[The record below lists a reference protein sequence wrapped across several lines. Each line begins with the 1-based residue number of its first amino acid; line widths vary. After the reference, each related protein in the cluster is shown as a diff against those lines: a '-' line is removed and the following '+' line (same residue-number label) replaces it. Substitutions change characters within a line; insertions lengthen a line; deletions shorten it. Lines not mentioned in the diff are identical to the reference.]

1 MQDIETLQKTAMALY
16 VGMDAL
22 MNLHVEVELEGNEE
36 KVASCAHCSALAD
49 GVVVYPCP
57 TVQILL
63 TDVFEDIISETS
75 EPAESE
81 EPSS

>member
-1 MQDIETLQKTAMALY
+1 MQDIETLQRTAVALY
-16 VGMDAL
+16 VGLDAV
-22 MNLHVEVELEGNEE
+22 MKLHVEVELEGNEE
-36 KVASCAHCSALAD
+36 KVAGCAHCSALAN
-49 GVVVYPCP
+49 GVVAYPCP

-63 TDVFEDIISETS
+63 TDVFDESTFETS